1 MKMKEILK
9 YPLISEKAV
18 KLIDNENTIVF
29 IVGDKANK
37 IEIKREFERLY
48 GAKVDEVRTT
58 TTKKGEKKAYIKISK
73 EYKARDIA
81 SKLGVL

>member
-1 MKMKEILK
+1 MKEILK

-18 KLIDNENTIVF
+18 KLIDKENTIVF

-37 IEIKREFERLY
+37 VEIKREFEKLY
-48 GAKVDEVRTT
+48 GVKVEKVRTC
-58 TTKKGEKKAYIKISK
+58 TTKKGEKKAYIKIAR